1 MLEVRSLSKTF
12 FPGTPNEVRA
22 LCDVGLTLAD
32 GCFAAIIGTNGSG
45 KSTLLN
51 AVAGTFQP
59 DAGTLSLAG
68 HAITGWPEHRRASL
82 VGRVFQNPFAGTAA
96 EMSIAENIVLA
107 TRRGQPRGL
116 GFALSRQVRNELAD
130 RIRTLK
136 MGLEDRL
143 ENPIGTLSGGQRQ
156 ALTLLMATWLRPKLL
171 LLDEH
176 TAALDPKSA
185 AQVAVLTKEIVT
197 REKLTTLMVTHSMQQ
212 AVQLPDRIIMMHRG
226 RIVEDYEGERRSRVR
241 TDDLMHAFDR
251 MRRRDLFDATVASTI
266 LPQLGAPH
274 PCQ

>member
-1 MLEVRSLSKTF
+1 MLKIRSLAKTF

-22 LCDVGLTLAD
+22 LRGIDLDLAD

-51 AVAGTFQP
+51 AVAGTFLP
-59 DAGTLSLAG
+59 DTGTVELDG
-68 HAITGWPEHRRASL
+68 HAITDWPEHRRATL
-82 VGRVFQNPFAGTAA
+82 IGRVFQNPFAGTAA

-116 GFALSRQVRNELAD
+116 GFALSHRVRDEIAD

-185 AQVAVLTKEIVT
+185 NQVAVLTKEIVT
-197 REKLTTLMVTHSMQQ
+197 REKLTALMVTHSMQQ
-212 AVQLPDRIIMMHRG
+212 AVQLPDRIIMMHHG
-226 RIVEDYEGERRSRVR
+226 RIMEDYTGERRARVR
-241 TDDLMHAFDR
+241 TDDLLHAFDR
-251 MRRRDLFDATVASTI
+251 GRRRDLFDATVAETV
-266 LPQLGAPH
+266 LPQYA
-274 PCQ
+274 

>member
-1 MLEVRSLSKTF
+1 MLKIRSLTKTF

-22 LCDVGLTLAD
+22 LRGIDLDLAD

-51 AVAGTFQP
+51 AVAGTFLP
-59 DAGTLSLAG
+59 DTGTLELDG
-68 HAITGWPEHRRASL
+68 HTITDWPEHRRATL

-116 GFALSRQVRNELAD
+116 GFALSHKTRDEIAD
-130 RIRTLK
+130 RIRSPK

-156 ALTLLMATWLRPKLL
+156 ALAAPEAAAARRAHRRARPEERRAGRRAHQGNRHPRKA
-171 LLDEH
+171 H
-176 TAALDPKSA
+176 RAHGHALDA
-185 AQVAVLTKEIVT
+185 AGRAVA
-197 REKLTTLMVTHSMQQ
+197 RPHHHDAPRQ
-212 AVQLPDRIIMMHRG
+212 HRG
-226 RIVEDYEGERRSRVR
+226 GLLRRAPGPRA
-241 TDDLMHAFDR
+241 H
-251 MRRRDLFDATVASTI
+251 RRPDAR
-266 LPQLGAPH
+266 L
-274 PCQ
+274 

>member
-1 MLEVRSLSKTF
+1 MLKIRSLSKTF

-22 LCDVGLTLAD
+22 LCGVDLHLAD

-59 DAGTLSLAG
+59 DAGTVSLDG
-68 HAITGWPEHRRASL
+68 HEITDWPEHRRASL

-116 GFALSRQVRNELAD
+116 GFALTRSVRDEIAD
-130 RIRTLK
+130 RIRALK

-143 ENPIGTLSGGQRQ
+143 DNPIGTLSGGQRQ

-185 AQVAVLTKEIVT
+185 AQVAVLTKELIT
-197 REKLTTLMVTHSMQQ
+197 REKLTALMVTHSMQQ

-226 RIVEDYEGERRSRVR
+226 RIVEDYAGERRSRVR

-251 MRRRDLFDATVASTI
+251 VRRRDLFDASVAEI
-266 LPQLGAPH
+266 VIPQFA
-274 PCQ
+274 